1 MYIYIYTIIL
11 SRDIEI
17 HVCIYIYIFFIYV
30 CAYIYIYYLII
41 YSYMPLPDIYDGIVV
56 LCGSI
61 GPESF
66 ASVQPAHLT
75 ACKHCHWPSAKGA
88 SSHQLNSASGGPQM
102 PSAAAWELSF
112 LRISSGILKATW
124 QASLAWHATQS
135 IGSGRRNTQE
145 SRQNNEHEL

>member
-1 MYIYIYTIIL
+1 MYLYIYIYI
-11 SRDIEI
+11 
-17 HVCIYIYIFFIYV
+17 FIYV

-75 ACKHCHWPSAKGA
+75 ACKHCH
-88 SSHQLNSASGGPQM
+88 
-102 PSAAAWELSF
+102 
-112 LRISSGILKATW
+112 
-124 QASLAWHATQS
+124 
-135 IGSGRRNTQE
+135 
-145 SRQNNEHEL
+145 